1 MKFNQQIL
9 LKHEYGITAQ
19 WISDDFSWT
28 AVATYQQNES
38 KKWSL
43 VNCNGPWTGL
53 GPEGKSLTIMPGYED
68 ERSSISSEATM
79 LLSAFNAYIGG
90 KKIVEITWNA
100 PIQGLIEDPE
110 MFVNDKEAEAEGRI
124 Q

>member
-1 MKFNQQIL
+1 
-9 LKHEYGITAQ
+9 
-19 WISDDFSWT
+19 
-28 AVATYQQNES
+28 
-38 KKWSL
+38 
-43 VNCNGPWTGL
+43 
-53 GPEGKSLTIMPGYED
+53 MPGYED

-90 KKIVEITWNA
+90 KKIVEITWSA
-100 PIQGLIEDPE
+100 PIHGLMEDPE